1 VTIQKE
7 EKMNSK
13 IDFING
19 DTNKSLIRMFAPL
32 MVAMIMLMI
41 YNMVFTSI
49 FRAFGDPMFQM
60 NGMDYLKSSLIIG
73 GALIAVI
80 SVLVILFSG
89 QLTAIF
95 GQGAEVAK
103 VVSRFFSIISS
114 GYVLYMLT
122 SCMQGYITG
131 IGKPEMAMI
140 LLVLYYIVFRIPD
153 AYIMK
158 LIFGLNG
165 VWFAFLISHILS
177 VLVAF
182 IMVSYIQ
189 KTYSVQDRFC
199 LN

>member
-1 VTIQKE
+1 
-7 EKMNSK
+7 MNSK